1 MNQVQQASPR
11 LQSFGHGDIIYFS
24 QTLTGGTATY
34 PYMFVTPLNIS
45 YSENITTYELNVIFG
60 DIVNTDLSNEIDV
73 VSDMSLEA
81 RNLLSQIY
89 RGSLFNQVANVE
101 LPSNATPFLERYN
114 DHIGGVSLNLVITVF
129 EDMNACPLYDLPEPT
144 ATPNCET
151 PNPTPTNT
159 ATPTT
164 TPTNTATPTVTPT
177 ETPVLSPSPTST
189 STSTPTQTPTNT
201 STQTGTPTQ
210 TPTNTQTGT
219 PTQTPTNTNTPTTTT
234 TLTTTPTNTPTLTQT
249 PTTSPVP
256 VPLSFLVTSG
266 QSIYGSCNGLVSGT
280 IYTNDLG
287 LCAPCVPLT
296 CFPCIITS
304 QTIYL
309 DPALTIVA
317 PNGYYTNEMAP
328 GNFGTIFILD
338 GKQQPGGFQGG
349 CPGAPSPPSGSHPY
363 SFTGY
368 SANTTYSTACDANP
382 ASGGTLTIL
391 YGDNPDLDLNG
402 FFYNVPSGLSTVNMF
417 GQYYFPAP
425 QPGPAGSY
433 CFNLDSYGDVQGF
446 GFTCSSIC

>member
-219 PTQTPTNTNTPTTTT
+219 PTQTPTNTNTPTS
-234 TLTTTPTNTPTLTQT
+234 
-249 PTTSPVP
+249 SPVP
-256 VPLSFLVTSG
+256 VPLSFVVTSG
-266 QSIYGSCNGLVSGT
+266 QSVYDSCNGVVSGT
-280 IYTNDLG
+280 IYTTDLG
-287 LCAPCVPLT
+287 LCGPCLPSN
-296 CFPCIITS
+296 CFPCLLANPT
-304 QTIYL
+304 QVIYL
-309 DPALTIVA
+309 DPALTIKA
-317 PNGYYTNEMAP
+317 PNGYYTSNMNGL
-328 GNFGTIFILD
+328 GNFGTIFIID
-338 GKQQPGGFQGG
+338 GVEQPGGFIGG
-349 CPGAPSPPSGSHPY
+349 CPGPPSPPSGSHPY

-391 YGDNPDLDLNG
+391 YGDNSDLDLNSY
-402 FFYNVPSGLSTVNMF
+402 FYNVPSGLSTVNMF
-417 GQYYFPAP
+417 GQYYFPSP
-425 QPGPAGSY
+425 QPGPASDY
-433 CFNLDSYGDVQGF
+433 CFNLDSNGDVQGF
-446 GFTCSSIC
+446 GFTCSSFC

>member
-1 MNQVQQASPR
+1 MSFPPYTPQYITYHKIVEFMNQVQLASPR
-11 LQSFGHGDIIYFS
+11 LQSFGHGDIVYFS

-34 PYMFVTPLNIS
+34 PYMFVTPLNVS

-101 LPSNATPFLERYN
+101 LPSNATPFLERFN

-201 STQTGTPTQ
+201 STP
-210 TPTNTQTGT
+210 
-219 PTQTPTNTNTPTTTT
+219 
-234 TLTTTPTNTPTLTQT
+234 T

-256 VPLSFLVTSG
+256 VPLSFTVTSG
-266 QSIYGSCNGLVSGT
+266 QSVYDSCNGLVSGT
-280 IYTNDLG
+280 IYTTDLG
-287 LCAPCVPLT
+287 NCAPCLPLT
-296 CFPCIITS
+296 CFPCLLASPS
-304 QTIYL
+304 QVMYL

-317 PNGYYTNEMAP
+317 PNGYYTNEMAS

-338 GKQQPGGFQGG
+338 GVQQPGGFTGG

-363 SFTGY
+363 TYTGY

-382 ASGGTLTIL
+382 ASGGTPCIL
-391 YGDNPDLDLNG
+391 YGDSWPIDFNLY
-402 FFYNVPSGLSTVNMF
+402 FYDVPSGLSTVNMF
-417 GQYYFPAP
+417 GQYYFPP
-425 QPGPAGSY
+425 QSGNTSNI
-433 CFNLDSYGDVQGF
+433 CFALDSDGDVQGPF
-446 GFTCSSIC
+446 SICSSIC